1 MGERRTDRNLR
12 GIVRVFAD
20 SVLSV
25 LLAPSCAACGELL
38 EHPTSGPVCAS
49 CWRSI
54 LPLTPP
60 VCDRCGDP
68 LPTWRAISG
77 LLARCPRCRRGSRE
91 VDRGRAVGAY
101 DGALRAIVHALKY
114 EGRRSLA
121 QPLAEL
127 MRIRGA
133 DMLTG
138 ADWAVPVPL
147 HPSRRRERGFNQAAD
162 LASHLGVPVCSALLR
177 HRATRTQTELPAAR
191 RHANVRGAF
200 AVALRSARGHAGAPS
215 AAGALGWRAAPIAGE
230 TIEGSIVV
238 LIDDVSTT
246 GATLDECARV
256 LKEAGVREV
265 RALTAARVVTPPR

>member
-1 MGERRTDRNLR
+1 
-12 GIVRVFAD
+12 V
-20 SVLSV
+20 
-25 LLAPSCAACGELL
+25 P
-38 EHPTSGPVCAS
+38 
-49 CWRSI
+49 
-54 LPLTPP
+54 
-60 VCDRCGDP
+60 
-68 LPTWRAISG
+68 
-77 LLARCPRCRRGSRE
+77 LARCPRCRRGNRQ
-91 VDRGRAVGAY
+91 VDRARAVGGY
-101 DGALRAIVHALKY
+101 DGALREIVHALKY

-162 LASHLGVPVCSALLR
+162 LASHLGVPVCPALRR

-200 AVALRSARGHAGAPS
+200 AVALGSPRGNAGAPS
-215 AAGALGWRAAPIAGE
+215 AAAALAWRAAPMAGE

-238 LIDDVSTT
+238 LVDDVSTT

>member
-1 MGERRTDRNLR
+1 MDR
-12 GIVRVFAD
+12 A
-20 SVLSV
+20 
-25 LLAPSCAACGELL
+25 
-38 EHPTSGPVCAS
+38 
-49 CWRSI
+49 
-54 LPLTPP
+54 
-60 VCDRCGDP
+60 
-68 LPTWRAISG
+68 
-77 LLARCPRCRRGSRE
+77 
-91 VDRGRAVGAY
+91 RAVGGY

-162 LASHLGVPVCSALLR
+162 LARHLGVPVRRAIRR
-177 HRATRTQTELPAAR
+177 HRATRTQTGLPAAR
-191 RHANVRGAF
+191 RHGNVRGAF
-200 AVALRSARGHAGAPS
+200 APTRAARGLAGS
-215 AAGALGWRAAPIAGE
+215 TVL
-230 TIEGSIVV
+230 

-246 GATLDECARV
+246 GATLDACARV

-265 RALTAARVVTPPR
+265 RALTAARVVAPPR

>member
-1 MGERRTDRNLR
+1 
-12 GIVRVFAD
+12 V
-20 SVLSV
+20 
-25 LLAPSCAACGELL
+25 P
-38 EHPTSGPVCAS
+38 
-49 CWRSI
+49 
-54 LPLTPP
+54 
-60 VCDRCGDP
+60 
-68 LPTWRAISG
+68 
-77 LLARCPRCRRGSRE
+77 LARCPRCRRGNRQ
-91 VDRGRAVGAY
+91 VDRARAVGGY
-101 DGALRAIVHALKY
+101 DGALRQIVHALKY

-121 QPLAEL
+121 RPLAEL

-162 LASHLGVPVCSALLR
+162 LASHLGVPVCPALRR

-200 AVALRSARGHAGAPS
+200 AVALGSPRGN
-215 AAGALGWRAAPIAGE
+215 AAPMAGE

-238 LIDDVSTT
+238 LVDDVSTT

>member
-1 MGERRTDRNLR
+1 
-12 GIVRVFAD
+12 
-20 SVLSV
+20 
-25 LLAPSCAACGELL
+25 
-38 EHPTSGPVCAS
+38 
-49 CWRSI
+49 
-54 LPLTPP
+54 
-60 VCDRCGDP
+60 
-68 LPTWRAISG
+68 
-77 LLARCPRCRRGSRE
+77 
-91 VDRGRAVGAY
+91 VDRARAVGGY

-162 LASHLGVPVCSALLR
+162 LARHLGVPVCLALRR

-200 AVALRSARGHAGAPS
+200 AVAVGSARGHAGAP
-215 AAGALGWRAAPIAGE
+215 APVQKIRLEA
-230 TIEGSIVV
+230 SIVV
-238 LIDDVSTT
+238 LVDDVSTT

-265 RALTAARVVTPPR
+265 RALTAARVVTPPC